1 MSYSVQASRRS
12 LPLQLVALPV
22 TALLVWLLPHG
33 YWATNIELWYL
44 VPAWVALA
52 HLLTAASYV
61 IMAFRLRPAWF
72 LLTGSVSVYASHA
85 SATHFAVAF
94 LVALGEEA
102 VFRLALLPWLAM
114 HIGPSVSVLLVSLVF
129 SVLHAGPS
137 RSPRMLFDFFLFGL
151 VLAAVT
157 LATQSLLPA
166 LVLHTLRNYILR
178 CMLVSR
184 EEYDAE
190 VREAKRSS

>member
-12 LPLQLVALPV
+12 LPLQLLALPF

-33 YWATNIELWYL
+33 HWATNLERWYL
-44 VPAWVALA
+44 VPAWIALA
-52 HLLTAASYV
+52 HLLTASSYL
-61 IMAFRLRPAWF
+61 ITALRLRPAWF
-72 LLTGSVSVYASHA
+72 LLTGSIAVYRSRA
-85 SATHFAVAF
+85 SATHLAAAF

-102 VFRLALLPWLAM
+102 VFRLALLPWLAALTGA
-114 HIGPSVSVLLVSLVF
+114 IPSVLLLSALF
-129 SVLHAGPS
+129 SALHAGRT
-137 RSPRMLFDFFLFGL
+137 RSFRALSDYFVFGV

-166 LVLHTLRNYILR
+166 LVLHTFRNYILR
-178 CMLVSR
+178 CLLVSR

-190 VREAKRSS
+190 VRAAQK